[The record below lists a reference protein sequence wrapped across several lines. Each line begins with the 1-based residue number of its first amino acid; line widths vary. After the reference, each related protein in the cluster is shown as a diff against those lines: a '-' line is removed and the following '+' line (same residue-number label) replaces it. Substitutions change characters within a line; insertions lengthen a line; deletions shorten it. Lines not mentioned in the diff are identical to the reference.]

1 MVSSSTGWIARW
13 SELLARDV
21 LVESGVLYGESFGE
35 MEGLYGE
42 IR

>member
-1 MVSSSTGWIARW
+1 MDLAR
-13 SELLARDV
+13 EVLLARV
-21 LVESGVLYGESFGE
+21 LGLYGESFGE